1 MSKHTVKVVLLTGGS
16 SGIGAATARLLAQ
29 AGMKVYAGSRR
40 GTVETPM
47 EGLVPVKLDVNDAAG
62 TEAVV
67 ADILSR
73 EGRLD
78 AVICNAGNGV
88 YGPIEGTTE
97 EEARSQFETTFFGSL
112 KTVEACLPVFR
123 QQGFGRIVTV
133 ASVMSILPLPYQSFY
148 AAAKAALLSLTES
161 LQMEL
166 SAFGIQCCCVL
177 PGDVATGFSGARKM
191 NAAAQ
196 LEDTPYKVRMARN
209 LAKIEADEKG
219 GMAPEVIGKAILRQL
234 KRCRM
239 RIRVIPRIDYGLVGF
254 LVRILPSACRL
265 RIVNRLY
272 N

>member
-1 MSKHTVKVVLLTGGS
+1 MEKVKVVLLTGGS
-16 SGIGAATARLLAQ
+16 SGIGAATARLLVQ

-47 EGLVPVKLDVNDAAG
+47 DGLVPVKMDVNDAAG

-67 ADILSR
+67 ADILSK

-88 YGPIEGTTE
+88 YGPVEGTTE

-112 KTVEACLPVFR
+112 KTAEACIPVFR
-123 QQGFGRIVTV
+123 KQGYGRIITV

-161 LQMEL
+161 LSMEL
-166 SAFGIQCCCVL
+166 APFGIQCCCVL
-177 PGDVATGFSGARKM
+177 PGDVATGFTGARKL
-191 NAAAQ
+191 NVAAQ
-196 LEDTPYKVRMARN
+196 AQDSPYKERMARN
-209 LAKIEADEKG
+209 LAKIEADEQG
-219 GMAPEVIGKAILRQL
+219 GMAPEVIGKAILQQL

-239 RIRVIPRIDYGLVGF
+239 RVRVIPRLDYGLVGF
-254 LVRILPSACRL
+254 LVRILPAAWRL
-265 RIVNRLY
+265 KLVSLLY